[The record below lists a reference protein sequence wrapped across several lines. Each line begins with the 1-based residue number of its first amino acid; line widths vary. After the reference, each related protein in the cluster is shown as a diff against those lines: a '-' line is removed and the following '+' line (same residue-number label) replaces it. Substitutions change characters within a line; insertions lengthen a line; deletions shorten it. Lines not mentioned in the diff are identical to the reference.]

1 MSKVFPKYPEIYH
14 EFIERSLKHYEN
26 MRESV
31 LKHKQNHIDVVNKQ
45 TTYDIIQLRQKN
57 PDELQSEKIVD
68 TNSFIE
74 VFVDRIA
81 TIDDEIRRFEN
92 AMGDACLSIT
102 KDMRRF
108 LHRVN

>member
-1 MSKVFPKYPEIYH
+1 
-14 EFIERSLKHYEN
+14 
-26 MRESV
+26 
-31 LKHKQNHIDVVNKQ
+31 
-45 TTYDIIQLRQKN
+45 
-57 PDELQSEKIVD
+57 
-68 TNSFIE
+68 

-108 LHRVN
+108 LHRVNQTKQNLPKFKKAYKKQLSKMKARN